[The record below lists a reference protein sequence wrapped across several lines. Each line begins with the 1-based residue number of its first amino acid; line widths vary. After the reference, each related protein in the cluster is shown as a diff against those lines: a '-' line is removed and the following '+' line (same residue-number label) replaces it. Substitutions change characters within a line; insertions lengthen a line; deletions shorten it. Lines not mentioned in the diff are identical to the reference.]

1 MTRERYAALKDWL
14 IKTALQFYSMN
25 GIFKS
30 VEEKEEW
37 YQMYQKEEI
46 LLTVADGIETKKE
59 TQKEKKQEKK
69 V

>member
-46 LLTVADGIETKKE
+46 LLTVADGIEENKK
-59 TQKEKKQEKK
+59 TRTKKQEKK

>member
-46 LLTVADGIETKKE
+46 LLTVADGIEENKKTK
-59 TQKEKKQEKK
+59 TKKQEKK
-69 V
+69 A

>member
-46 LLTVADGIETKKE
+46 LLTVADGIEKNKK
-59 TQKEKKQEKK
+59 TRTKKQEKK

>member
-46 LLTVADGIETKKE
+46 LLTVADGIEENKKTK
-59 TQKEKKQEKK
+59 TKKQEKK
-69 V
+69 I

>member
-46 LLTVADGIETKKE
+46 LLTVADGIEENKKTK
-59 TQKEKKQEKK
+59 TKKQEKK